1 MKNRTPQLEG
11 YEKILM
17 FLCFVCMAANLVL
30 IFLLAFEVVT
40 FPLYVFFIP
49 MIIMNILGTIAMWK
63 RVTKPMRIALI
74 MSVPLLL
81 VCAVV
86 LQFII

>member
-1 MKNRTPQLEG
+1 MENRPPQLEG

-17 FLCFVCMAANLVL
+17 FLCFVCMATNLVL

-63 RVTKPMRIALI
+63 RVTKPGRIALI
-74 MSVPLLL
+74 LTIPTMIG
-81 VCAVV
+81 CA
-86 LQFII
+86 IIFMMFV